1 MYFSKKTS
9 IVGTDSI
16 GARTK
21 VEFLRGEQIEPLDLE
36 TRGDSCSFTLEHSI
50 FGYVHFKRV
59 NIGEDSGIIV
69 DSVTV

>member
-21 VEFLRGEQIEPLDLE
+21 VEFLRGETIQPIDLE
-36 TRGDSCSFTLEHSI
+36 MRGDSCSFSYDHGV
-50 FGYVHFKRV
+50 FGNVHFKRV